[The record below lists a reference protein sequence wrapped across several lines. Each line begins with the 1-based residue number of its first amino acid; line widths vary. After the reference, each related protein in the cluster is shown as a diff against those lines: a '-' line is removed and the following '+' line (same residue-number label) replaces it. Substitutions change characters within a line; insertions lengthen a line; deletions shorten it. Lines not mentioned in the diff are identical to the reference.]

1 MFFDPLQS
9 PEALQEVALS
19 EVQES
24 VAGDPD
30 GMVMGPSEPLA
41 FKSTEGAEGPPKT
54 LTVTLS
60 LTSPSDPVQVSVY
73 PLGLVSE
80 PVGSEPPD
88 MFFDPL
94 QSPEALQ
101 KVALSE
107 VQERSA
113 EDPDGMV
120 IGPLEPLAF
129 RSTEGSGGGGAIQS
143 ALLAH

>member
-1 MFFDPLQS
+1 
-9 PEALQEVALS
+9 
-19 EVQES
+19 
-24 VAGDPD
+24 
-30 GMVMGPSEPLA
+30 MVMGPSEPLA

-120 IGPLEPLAF
+120 IGPLEPIAF
-129 RSTEGSGGGGAIQS
+129 RSTEGSGGGGA
-143 ALLAH
+143 